1 MKQRDT
7 HQWTVQDQQLF
18 QRLYK
23 QYKNDFS
30 EYLKFFPQRTY
41 QQIRCFYYN
50 QIYKYRKTNN
60 ALDEQKIQQQQA
72 DSAKRATQ
80 SSPVNTQQ
88 PINPVAII
96 FDSVGGSTLTL
107 AEMISKELYDQ
118 GISYY
123 FIDLRT
129 YSIEQALATVQSC
142 SKFIL
147 GSPTYNGSM
156 LDSLKKLIQ
165 QLIYQKLHLNKK
177 FALFGTF
184 GWTEAAVNDMKT
196 LLVKDGTCFVGSV
209 VTKSEEVLNNL
220 KAVKDLIFRLQL
232 ENQ

>member
-23 QYKNDFS
+23 QYKNDFQ

-60 ALDEQKIQQQQA
+60 ADEQKIQQQS
-72 DSAKRATQ
+72 DSAKRAQ
-80 SSPVNTQQ
+80 ASPVNTQQ
-88 PINPVAII
+88 PIDPVAII

-118 GISYY
+118 GVSYY

-129 YSIEQALATVQSC
+129 YSLEQALATVQSC
-142 SKFIL
+142 SRFIL

-156 LDSLKKLIQ
+156 LDSVKKLIQ

-184 GWTEAAVNDMKT
+184 GWTEAAVNDMKS
-196 LLVKDGTCFVGSV
+196 LLVKDGTFFVGSV
-209 VTKSEEVLNNL
+209 VSKSEDVLNNL
-220 KAVKDLIFRLQL
+220 KAVKDLVFRLQL